1 MRLLLRHTNFI
12 HTTHKLLHKDIRT
25 SVRRAPADCWYPSQ
39 LQIENHTNVN
49 TPHYTYPVQPK
60 TCQLVPARQYL
71 SPGIL
76 SGDRWG
82 GARGEG
88 SYLISSTATYRSE
101 RCTVLVCFDY
111 RYCFTCLSTSLS
123 ARSPSSKL
131 LDVGKRPCAKS
142 KYCKGCYRHPAERN
156 VKTLAKHSS
165 WSEEYKMQY
174 VKPAQLAEVS
184 RPPMAERVVVLPA
197 AQTAAPLCKSKSFS
211 LIFRVT
217 ICDVRF
223 HG

>member
-1 MRLLLRHTNFI
+1 M
-12 HTTHKLLHKDIRT
+12 
-25 SVRRAPADCWYPSQ
+25 RRAPADCWYPSQ

-60 TCQLVPARQYL
+60 TCQLVPARQHL

-111 RYCFTCLSTSLS
+111 RYCFTCLSASLS

-165 WSEEYKMQY
+165 WSVSLAQMALAHMASLMRLITRRLNDQRPAMARSRQSSRRWERHASMEY
-174 VKPAQLAEVS
+174 LDCTS
-184 RPPMAERVVVLPA
+184 
-197 AQTAAPLCKSKSFS
+197 
-211 LIFRVT
+211 I
-217 ICDVRF
+217 
-223 HG
+223 